1 MRDVIDDLVKKR
13 KVVSIKDR
21 IRSDEVVG
29 IAEKYDNKT
38 ILFHNV
44 DDKGRVIVN
53 LINSMDRLSEFLNI
67 NKERFTEEIHS
78 ILFKKSDRPNI
89 RKINMPKALTEKHV
103 DLTRLPILKYFP
115 DDPGQYIT
123 GGVLV
128 SEYKDIRN
136 ASVHR
141 MLLLDEKRLAVRLV
155 APRHAYTLFHRAE
168 MDGKDLPVAVLIG
181 VDPLFLF
188 ASSSRVPLNEEYR
201 FASVLKGG
209 LDIFELNNGVCVPEA
224 EIILEGYIR
233 KGQRAKEGPFFD
245 ITGKYDVVRDEP
257 VLEITNM
264 YTKDDPIYHAII
276 PAGIEHKLLM
286 GMPYLPIIYNACL
299 NAADVKNVYLTEG
312 GFHYFNA
319 IVQIKKQTEG
329 DPKNVIMAAFSSD
342 TSLKNVIVVDDDVD
356 IYDSE
361 KVEEAISLW
370 VRWDRDILLINNVR
384 GSSLDPTISGNG
396 TVAKLGIDATK
407 PLKTRSF

>member
-1 MRDVIDDLVKKR
+1 MRDIIEALQAKR
-13 KVVSIKDR
+13 EIVEIKDEVR
-21 IRSDEVVG
+21 YGEVVG
-29 IAEKYDNKT
+29 IAEKYNNKT

-44 DDKGRVIVN
+44 DDKGRVVVN
-53 LINSMDRLSEFLNI
+53 LINSMDRLSGLLNI
-67 NKERFTEEIHS
+67 NKEKFTEEIHR
-78 ILFKKSDRPNI
+78 ILFKKSDNPMI
-89 RKINMPKALTEKHV
+89 RKINMPETITEKPV
-103 DLTRLPILKYFP
+103 DLTSLPILKHFP
-115 DDPGQYIT
+115 DDPGRYIT

-128 SEYKDIRN
+128 SEYNDIRN

-155 APRHAYTLFHRAE
+155 APRHAYTLFHKAE
-168 MDGKDLPVAVLIG
+168 TDGKDLPVAVLIG
-181 VDPLFLF
+181 VDPSFLF

-201 FASVLKGG
+201 FASLLKGG

-224 EIILEGYIR
+224 EITLEGYIR
-233 KGQRAKEGPFFD
+233 KEERAKEGPFFD
-245 ITGKYDVVRDEP
+245 ITGKYDIVRDEP
-257 VLEITNM
+257 VIEITNM
-264 YTKDDPIYHAII
+264 YVKNDPIYHAII

-329 DPKNVIMAAFSSD
+329 DPKNVIMAAFSAD
-342 TSLKNVIVVDDDVD
+342 TSLKNVVVVDDDVN
-356 IYDSE
+356 IYDAE
-361 KVEEAISLW
+361 QVEEAISLW
-370 VRWDRDILLINNVR
+370 VRWDRDILLVNNVR
-384 GSSLDPTISGNG
+384 GSSLDPTISENG
-396 TVAKLGIDATK
+396 TGAKLGIDATK